1 VTGEWRAEG
10 TELARA
16 FVRDRTGVEAEVPL
30 TRVPR
35 LGTRRRGQD
44 EAAWSAAG
52 PDVRDPAS
60 AAAVVEQVVRARGWQ
75 DQVAVHAVTGRWA
88 QIVGPAVAEHATV
101 ESFADGALLVRCD
114 STAWATQMR
123 MLVPELLRRLS
134 DEAGPG
140 VVRSVVVKGP
150 DAPSWVRGPRRV
162 KGRGPRDTYG

>member
-1 VTGEWRAEG
+1 MNAEWRPEG

-30 TRVPR
+30 TRAQR
-35 LGTRRRGQD
+35 RGARRRGGD
-44 EAAWSAAG
+44 EAAWSGAG
-52 PDVRDPAS
+52 PDERDPTS
-60 AAAVVEQVVRARGWQ
+60 AGAAVDEVVRARGWR
-75 DQVAVHAVTGRWA
+75 DQVAVHSVTGRWA
-88 QIVGPAVAEHATV
+88 QIVGPAVAEHTVV
-101 ESFADGALLVRCD
+101 ESFVDGELLVRCD

-123 MLVPELLRRLS
+123 MLVPDLLRRLS
-134 DEAGPG
+134 DEAGQG

>member
-1 VTGEWRAEG
+1 MTPEWRPEG

-16 FVRDRTGVEAEVPL
+16 FVQARTGVETEVPL
-30 TRVPR
+30 AR
-35 LGTRRRGQD
+35 GSRRRARPREQD
-44 EAAWSAAG
+44 DAAWSGAG
-52 PDVRDPAS
+52 PDARDPTS
-60 AAAVVEQVVRARGWQ
+60 AASVVEQVVRARGWQ
-75 DQVAVHAVTGRWA
+75 DQVAVHSVTGRWA

-101 ESFADGALLVRCD
+101 ESFTDGALLVRCD

-123 MLVPELLRRLS
+123 MLVPDLLRRLG